1 MACRHVVLATGGQSL
16 PKTGSDGAGFGFA
29 QRLGHTIVQ
38 TTPAL
43 VPLLLDEGDGTAM
56 HRTLS
61 GVSHDVELCIWV
73 DGRITTRLLGALL
86 WTHFGMSGPVALN
99 ASRHWLRA
107 NLEGRDVKVTANLC
121 PGETFESL
129 ERRCVTAAR
138 SRPKS
143 TIATALAAWI
153 PSSVAAAVLE
163 RLSIDPSR
171 ALAHLTRAERR
182 TLVHAL
188 IEWPLAVTGSRGYG
202 YAEATAG
209 GVSLEE
215 VTMATMESRVCAG
228 LYLVGEVLDVD
239 GRIGGFNFQW
249 AWSTAYVAARAFA
262 RR

>member
-1 MACRHVVLATGGQSL
+1 
-16 PKTGSDGAGFGFA
+16 
-29 QRLGHTIVQ
+29 
-38 TTPAL
+38 
-43 VPLLLDEGDGTAM
+43 M

-61 GVSHDVELCIWV
+61 GVSHDVELCVWV

-86 WTHFGMSGPVALN
+86 WTHFGISGPVALN

-107 NLEGRDVKVTANLC
+107 KLEGRDVKVTANLC

-129 ERRCVTAAR
+129 ERWCVDGRAGAAEKLDR
-138 SRPKS
+138 DGARRAGSLHRWRP
-143 TIATALAAWI
+143 LL
-153 PSSVAAAVLE
+153 LE
-163 RLSIDPSR
+163 RLSVDPSR

-188 IEWPLAVTGSRGYG
+188 IEWPLAVTGSRGYD

-249 AWSTAYVAARAFA
+249 AWSTAYVAALALA
-262 RR
+262 RC